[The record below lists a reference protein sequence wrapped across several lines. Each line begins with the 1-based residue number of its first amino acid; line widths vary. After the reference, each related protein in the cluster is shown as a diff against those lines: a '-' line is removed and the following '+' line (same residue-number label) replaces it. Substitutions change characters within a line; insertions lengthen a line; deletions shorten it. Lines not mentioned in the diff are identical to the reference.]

1 MFDQVKALLVNELS
15 IEPDV
20 ITPEAELKN
29 DLGVNSIELTDLV
42 LACEETFEVKIED
55 EDAQSFIT
63 VGDVA
68 NFLENHAK

>member
-15 IEPDV
+15 IEPDL

-68 NFLENHAK
+68 DFLENHAK

>member
-42 LACEETFEVKIED
+42 LACEETFKVKIED

-68 NFLENHAK
+68 DFLENHAK